1 MFGRYDLIQNATN
14 ELESQDN
21 FDERVR
27 HLSSTLTAR
36 WLFLRA
42 LGLIFFSAFFSLWFQ
57 IHGLIGP
64 RGILPA
70 GAWLDLARSAL
81 GWKAFWLAPTLL
93 WFNAS
98 DAMLTALVIAGLLA
112 SVTLTLNVAPRASIA
127 VALLCFLS
135 FVAAA
140 QDFSSYQS
148 DGMLLEAAFL
158 SLFLAPPG
166 LRPRM
171 AREHPPLRL
180 AVLLLQY
187 EWFRIYFESGLVK
200 LLSGESQWRDF
211 TAMEK
216 YYENGPLPTWIA
228 WYVQQWPH
236 SFHAFSAAA
245 TLVIELVVCWL
256 IFFWRPGRITAL
268 VVTTL
273 LQIGIILT
281 ANYAFLNYLVI
292 ALSILI
298 LCGVGQAP
306 SPVPAP
312 SPAPLEAE
320 ETGQARR
327 LSYTGPRARA
337 ATVVLIIHFIT
348 TTAMFVFP
356 SFPTAVLL
364 GPTRI
369 VNNYG
374 LFAVMTRARYEI
386 EFQGT
391 LDGKTWI
398 AYPFRYKPQDPL
410 QAPRIYAPYQ
420 PRFDWNL
427 WFASLGTWQENRWV
441 MNTEARLMESSPPV
455 MQLFVRDPFMKK
467 RPLAV
472 RSVLWR
478 YWFTKQGER
487 GWWHR
492 ELLGPYAPA
501 AIRTPEG
508 DVTFE

>member
-1 MFGRYDLIQNATN
+1 MWG
-14 ELESQDN
+14 
-21 FDERVR
+21 V
-27 HLSSTLTAR
+27 AR

-42 LGLIFFSAFFSLWFQ
+42 LGLIFFSAFFALWFQ

-64 RGILPA
+64 QGILPA
-70 GAWLDLARSAL
+70 GAWLELARDAL
-81 GWKAFWLAPTLL
+81 HWKAFWLAPTLL

-98 DAMLTALVIAGLLA
+98 DAMLTALVVTGLVA
-112 SVTLTLNVAPRASIA
+112 SITLTLNLAPRISIA
-127 VALLCFLS
+127 VAFVCFLS

-140 QDFSSYQS
+140 QEFSSYQS

-171 AREHPPLRL
+171 AREHPPLHL
-180 AVLLLQY
+180 AVFLLQY
-187 EWFRIYFESGLVK
+187 EWFRIYFESGIVK
-200 LLSGESQWRDF
+200 LMSGESQWRDF
-211 TAMEK
+211 TAMDK

-228 WYVQQWPH
+228 WHVQQWPH
-236 SFHAFSAAA
+236 SFHAFSAGA
-245 TLVIELVVCWL
+245 TLVIELFVCWL
-256 IFFWRPGRITAL
+256 IFFPKPGKLIAL
-268 VVTTL
+268 IITTL
-273 LQIGIILT
+273 LQLGIILT
-281 ANYAFLNYLVI
+281 ANYAFLNYLVM
-292 ALSILI
+292 ALSILVVI
-298 LCGVGQAP
+298 P
-306 SPVPAP
+306 PAP
-312 SPAPLEAE
+312 
-320 ETGQARR
+320 RR
-327 LSYTGPRARA
+327 PRAL
-337 ATVVLIIHFIT
+337 VPSIILVTHFVT
-348 TTAMFVFP
+348 TTVMFIVPGFP
-356 SFPTAVLL
+356 IARLL
-364 GPTRI
+364 GPSRI

-410 QAPRIYAPYQ
+410 EAPRIYAPYQ

-427 WFASLGTWQENRWV
+427 WFASLGTWEDNRWV

-455 MQLFVRDPFMKK
+455 VQLFVRDPFAGKSP
-467 RPLAV
+467 RNV

-501 AIRTPEG
+501 AVRTPEG
-508 DVTFE
+508 GVTFE